1 MKVKEIFKQLIVE
14 FQSRE
19 LPKII
24 DRNIEIPL
32 NTNKII
38 SVIGVRR
45 SGKTFILFH
54 TIKRLVKT
62 QKVPIERIVYI
73 NFEDKRLEITKEDLN
88 QLIEAYKEL
97 YPDIPLE
104 KVYFFFDEVQNI
116 EDWEKFVRRV
126 YDTYTKNVFITGS
139 NSKLLSSEIATS
151 LRGRNISITVY
162 PLTFK
167 EFLNFKNFKVKKT
180 DIYNIEKRAK
190 IKSIFT
196 EYMEFGGFPETVFL
210 EDKNLKI
217 KVLQEYFEVM
227 LYRDII
233 ERYQIKNPLVLKYF
247 IKRIVENVGKPLSIN
262 NIYNELKSQG
272 YKTARDS
279 LYQYLEMLEAIF
291 FSIVI
296 KKYTKSVLKSA
307 LSQKKVYLIDN
318 GFLNALSFSFKE
330 KKGTLLEN
338 LLVKEFKASNKEVF
352 YFKEKKECDFVVVD
366 NEKILP
372 VQVSFSLADKK
383 TKKREIE
390 GLVEALKYFNLKEG
404 LILTLDEKDELE
416 VENYKIKIIHAYEYL
431 LWERK

>member
-14 FQSRE
+14 FQSRK

-45 SGKTFILFH
+45 SGKTFILFQ
-54 TIKRLVKT
+54 TIKRLVKQ
-62 QKVPIERIVYI
+62 QKIPIERIGYI
-73 NFEDKRLEITKEDLN
+73 NFEDERLEIQKEDLN

-97 YPDIPLE
+97 YPDIPLN
-104 KVYFFFDEVQNI
+104 KVFFFFDEVQNI
-116 EDWEKFVRRV
+116 EGWEKFIRRV
-126 YDTYTKNVFITGS
+126 YDNYTKNIFITGS

-167 EFLNFKNFKVKKT
+167 EFLSFKDFKVKKS
-180 DIYNIEKRAK
+180 DIYSTEKRAK
-190 IKSIFT
+190 IKKFFT
-196 EYMEFGGFPETVFL
+196 EYMEFGGFPEIVFL
-210 EDKNLKI
+210 NDRNLKI

-247 IKRIVENVGKPLSIN
+247 IKRVVENVGKPLSIN

-272 YKTARDS
+272 YKIGKDS
-279 LYQYLEMLEAIF
+279 LYSYLEILETIF

-296 KKYTKSVLKSA
+296 KKYTKSVLKSE

-330 KKGTLLEN
+330 KKGILLEN
-338 LLVKEFKASNKEVF
+338 LLTKEFKTSNKKVF
-352 YFKEKKECDFVVVD
+352 YFKGKKECDFVIVED
-366 NEKILP
+366 ENILP

-383 TKKREIE
+383 TKKREVE
-390 GLVEALKYFNLKEG
+390 GLIDALKYFSLNEG
-404 LILTLDEKDELE
+404 IIITFDEKDELE
-416 VENYKIKIIHAYEYL
+416 VENYKIKIIPAFEYL
-431 LWERK
+431 I

>member
-14 FQSRE
+14 FQSRK

-45 SGKTFILFH
+45 SGKTFILFQ
-54 TIKRLVKT
+54 TIKRLVNE
-62 QKVPIERIVYI
+62 QEIPIERIIYI
-73 NFEDKRLEITKEDLN
+73 NFEDERLEIQKEDLN

-97 YPDIPLE
+97 YPDIPLN
-104 KVYFFFDEVQNI
+104 KVFFFFDEIQNI
-116 EDWEKFVRRV
+116 EGWEKFIRRV
-126 YDTYTKNVFITGS
+126 YDNYTKNIFITGS

-167 EFLNFKNFKVKKT
+167 EFLKFKNFKVEKL
-180 DIYNIEKRAK
+180 DIYSTEKRAK
-190 IKSIFT
+190 IKKFFT
-196 EYMEFGGFPETVFL
+196 EYMEFGGFPEIVFL
-210 EDKNLKI
+210 EEKNLKI

-247 IKRIVENVGKPLSIN
+247 IKRVIENVGKPLSIN

-272 YKTARDS
+272 YKTGKDS
-279 LYQYLEMLEAIF
+279 LYNYLEILETVF
-291 FSIVI
+291 FSILV
-296 KKYTKSVLKSA
+296 KKYTKSVLKSE

-330 KKGTLLEN
+330 KKGILLEN
-338 LLVKEFKASNKEVF
+338 LLVKEFKASNKEIF
-352 YFKEKKECDFVVVD
+352 YFKEKKECDFVIVE
-366 NEKILP
+366 NKNILHI
-372 VQVSFSLADKK
+372 QVSFSLADKK
-383 TKKREIE
+383 TKEREVK
-390 GLVEALKYFNLKEG
+390 GLVETLKYFSLKEG
-404 LILTLDEKDELE
+404 IIITFDEKDELE
-416 VENYKIKIIHAYEYL
+416 VENYKIKIIPAFKYL
-431 LWERK
+431 L

>member
-14 FQSRE
+14 FQSRK
-19 LPKII
+19 LPEII

-45 SGKTFILFH
+45 SGKTFILFQ
-54 TIKRLVKT
+54 TIKRLVKQ
-62 QKVPIERIVYI
+62 QKIPIERIVYI
-73 NFEDKRLEITKEDLN
+73 NFEDERLEITREELN
-88 QLIEAYKEL
+88 QLIEAYKEI
-97 YPDIPLE
+97 YPDISLD

-116 EDWEKFVRRV
+116 EGWEKFIRRV
-126 YDTYTKNVFITGS
+126 YDNYTKNIFITGS

-180 DIYNIEKRAK
+180 DIYNTEKRAK
-190 IKSIFT
+190 IKSLFV
-196 EYMEFGGFPETVFL
+196 EYMEFGGFPEVVFL

-227 LYRDII
+227 LYRDVI
-233 ERYQIKNPLVLKYF
+233 ERYQIKNLLVLKYF
-247 IKRIVENVGKPLSIN
+247 IKRVVEDVGKPLSIN

-272 YKTARDS
+272 YRTARDS
-279 LYQYLEMLEAIF
+279 LYQYLEILETIF

-296 KKYTKSVLKSA
+296 KKYTKSVLKSE

-330 KKGTLLEN
+330 KKGILLEN
-338 LLVKEFKASNKEVF
+338 LLLKEFKALNKEVF
-352 YFKEKKECDFVVVD
+352 YFKEKRECDFIVVE

-372 VQVSFSLADKK
+372 VQVTFSIADKK

-390 GLVEALKYFNLKEG
+390 GLVEALKYFDLNEG
-404 LILTLDEKDELE
+404 LILTFDEKDELE
-416 VENYKIKIIHAYEYL
+416 VDSYKIKIIPAYEYL
-431 LWERK
+431 L

>member
-14 FQSRE
+14 FQSRK

-45 SGKTFILFH
+45 SGKTFILFQ
-54 TIKRLVKT
+54 TIKRLVNE
-62 QKVPIERIVYI
+62 QEIPIERIIYI
-73 NFEDKRLEITKEDLN
+73 NFEDERLEIQKEDLN

-97 YPDIPLE
+97 YPDIPLN

-116 EDWEKFVRRV
+116 EGWEKFIRRV
-126 YDTYTKNVFITGS
+126 YDNYTKNIFITGS

-162 PLTFK
+162 PLTLK
-167 EFLNFKNFKVKKT
+167 EFLKFKNFKVEKL
-180 DIYNIEKRAK
+180 DIYNTEKRAK
-190 IKSIFT
+190 IKKFFT
-196 EYMEFGGFPETVFL
+196 EYMEFGGFPEIVFL

-233 ERYQIKNPLVLKYF
+233 ERYQIKNPLILKYF
-247 IKRIVENVGKPLSIN
+247 IKRVVENVGKPLSIN

-272 YKTARDS
+272 YKTGKDS
-279 LYQYLEMLEAIF
+279 LYSYLEILETVF
-291 FSIVI
+291 FLIVV
-296 KKYTKSVLKSA
+296 KKYTKSVLKSE

-330 KKGTLLEN
+330 KKGILLEN
-338 LLVKEFKASNKEVF
+338 LLAKEFKASNKEVF
-352 YFKEKKECDFVVVD
+352 YFKENKECDFVIVE
-366 NEKILP
+366 NENILP

-383 TKKREIE
+383 TKKREVE
-390 GLVEALKYFNLKEG
+390 GLIEALKYFSLNEG
-404 LILTLDEKDELE
+404 IIITFDEKDELE
-416 VENYKIKIIHAYEYL
+416 VENYKIKIIPAFKYL
-431 LWERK
+431 L